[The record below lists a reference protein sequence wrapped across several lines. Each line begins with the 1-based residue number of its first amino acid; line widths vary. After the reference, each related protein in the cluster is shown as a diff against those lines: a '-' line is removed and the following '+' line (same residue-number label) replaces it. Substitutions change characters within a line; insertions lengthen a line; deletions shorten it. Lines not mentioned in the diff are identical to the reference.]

1 MYLYNHCKYNEKLNI
16 VTSSLIIE
24 TLFNKTSFPN
34 HVTLNINRS
43 NQISE
48 CSLPL
53 SQLINFEIINLNQ
66 V

>member
-1 MYLYNHCKYNEKLNI
+1 MYLYKHCKYNEKLNI
-16 VTSSLIIE
+16 VTSSLIIDI
-24 TLFNKTSFPN
+24 LLNKTSFPN
-34 HVTLNINRS
+34 YVTLNINRS

-48 CSLPL
+48 CSLSL

>member
-1 MYLYNHCKYNEKLNI
+1 MYLYKHCKYNEKL
-16 VTSSLIIE
+16 VTSSLIIDID
-24 TLFNKTSFPN
+24 LFNKTSFPN